1 METYTARGWIQ
12 LVALANTRYS
22 LHVSI
27 LQGPLARCLF
37 ISWLIGF
44 IDISDVRNQG
54 IIWVWVCQQGA
65 DRQQNFADRQSRAP
79 LLFENIQADTSVTI
93 DIGMI
98 NFGTEIDL
106 HLNQLPALAGI
117 RKPKQ
122 TSSSNKQ
129 YFHPKES
136 ASMSH
141 LWGFEWIVWWK
152 VDNDHKD
159 STSVRTVHW
168 PALTPIQN
176 WTHSRHTAV
185 DMIDPMVCFEVVQYI
200 RYTRARRTNWRTVRP
215 QVVSRPHPIMVA
227 CQ

>member
-37 ISWLIGF
+37 ITWLIGF

-93 DIGMI
+93 DV
-98 NFGTEIDL
+98 
-106 HLNQLPALAGI
+106 
-117 RKPKQ
+117 
-122 TSSSNKQ
+122 
-129 YFHPKES
+129 S
-136 ASMSH
+136 ASVSH
-141 LWGFEWIVWWK
+141 LWGFEWIVRWK

-168 PALTPIQN
+168 PALTPIQS

-200 RYTRARRTNWRTVRP
+200 RYTRAR
-215 QVVSRPHPIMVA
+215 
-227 CQ
+227 